1 MKRKTMVKRTDKKTP
16 PQPENVPPALIWQ
29 RMEERRKD
37 RKLNYLSMTYA
48 AMELADEGGVE
59 GLSMRSLA
67 ERLGA
72 GTMTLYRYVAD
83 RDDLLDLILDHAF
96 SEIKIP
102 VRATKDW
109 RKDVTSVAVA
119 TRATMLRHPWLASL
133 LIRRPTLGPNYLRW
147 FEFVLS
153 STASAGKDLDTQL
166 DMVGVIWAFIF
177 GSVTYEVGE
186 IENNRRHQLTEEKK
200 RTIAEPYLS
209 SVLAT
214 GQFPQLARVLARPR
228 QANSA
233 KAFRFGM
240 KSVLDGL
247 LKNV

>member
-1 MKRKTMVKRTDKKTP
+1 MVKRSNKKP
-16 PQPENVPPALIWQ
+16 PPENVPRSLIWQ

-37 RKLNYLSMTYA
+37 RKLDYLSITNA
-48 AMELADEGGVE
+48 AMELADQAGLE

-67 ERLGA
+67 ERLEA

-83 RDDLLDLILDHAF
+83 RDDLLDLILDRAF
-96 SEIKIP
+96 SEIRIP
-102 VRATKDW
+102 TRATKDW

-119 TRATMLRHPWLASL
+119 TRATMLRHPWLATL

-153 STASAGKDLDTQL
+153 STASIGRNLDAQL
-166 DMVGVIWAFIF
+166 NMVGIIWAFIF
-177 GSVTYEVGE
+177 GSVTYEAGE
-186 IENNRRHQLTEEKK
+186 MENNRRHQLTEEKK

-209 SVLAT
+209 SLLAT
-214 GQFPQLARVLARPR
+214 GQFPHLARVLATPR

-233 KAFRFGM
+233 KAFRFGL

-247 LKNV
+247 LQNV

>member
-1 MKRKTMVKRTDKKTP
+1 MVKSSTSKKSQLTANLP
-16 PQPENVPPALIWQ
+16 HMLIWQ
-29 RMEERRKD
+29 RMGERRKD
-37 RKLNYLSMTYA
+37 RKLNYLSITNA
-48 AMELADEGGVE
+48 ATELADQAGLE

-67 ERLGA
+67 EKLGA

-102 VRATKDW
+102 LRATKDW
-109 RKDVTSVAVA
+109 RKDVTLIALA
-119 TRATMLRHPWLASL
+119 TRATMLRHPWLATL
-133 LIRRPTLGPNYLRW
+133 LIQRPTLGPSYLRW

-153 STASAGKDLDTQL
+153 STASIGKNLDAQL

-177 GSVTYEVGE
+177 GSVSYEVGE
-186 IENNRRHQLTEEKK
+186 TENNRRHQLTEEKK

-209 SVLAT
+209 SLFAT
-214 GQFPQLARVLARPR
+214 GQFPHLAQVIATPR
-228 QANSA
+228 QPNSA
-233 KAFRFGM
+233 KAFRFGL

-247 LKNV
+247 QQNV

>member
-1 MKRKTMVKRTDKKTP
+1 MVKSSNK
-16 PQPENVPPALIWQ
+16 ENLHHALIWQ

-37 RKLNYLSMTYA
+37 RKLNYLSITNA
-48 AMELADEGGVE
+48 AMELADQAGLE

-102 VRATKDW
+102 ARATKDW
-109 RKDVTSVAVA
+109 RKDVTSVAIA
-119 TRATMLRHPWLASL
+119 TRATMLRHPWLATL
-133 LIRRPTLGPNYLRW
+133 LIQRPTLGPNYLRW

-153 STASAGKDLDTQL
+153 STASIGRNLDVQL

-186 IENNRRHQLTEEKK
+186 MENNRRHQLTEEKK
-200 RTIAEPYLS
+200 RTIAEPYLRS
-209 SVLAT
+209 LLAT
-214 GQFPQLARVLARPR
+214 GQFPQLAKVLASPR
-228 QANSA
+228 HANPL
-233 KAFRFGM
+233 KAFRFGL

-247 LKNV
+247 IQNV

>member
-1 MKRKTMVKRTDKKTP
+1 MVKSSNKNP
-16 PQPENVPPALIWQ
+16 SPHPENLPHALIWQ

-37 RKLNYLSMTYA
+37 RKLNYLSITNA
-48 AMELADEGGVE
+48 AMELADQAGLD

-67 ERLGA
+67 ERLEA

-102 VRATKDW
+102 TRATKHW
-109 RKDVTSVAVA
+109 REDVTSFAVA
-119 TRATMLRHPWLASL
+119 TRATMLRHPWLATL
-133 LIRRPTLGPNYLRW
+133 LIQRPTLGPNYLRW

-153 STASAGKDLDTQL
+153 STSSIGKNLDTQL

-186 IENNRRHQLTEEKK
+186 MENNRRHQMTEEKK

-209 SVLAT
+209 GLLAT
-214 GQFPQLARVLARPR
+214 GQFPQLAKVIASPR
-228 QANSA
+228 QPNPL
-233 KAFRFGM
+233 KAFRFGL

-247 LKNV
+247 VQNV